1 MLASTDPS
9 GDDDNNGFID
19 IDELLSGM
27 QQKSVP
33 TSADLKSAAIAE
45 MVEHGN
51 RVGSLTD
58 SSRFTAGSSRGEHAA
73 FCSLL
78 PGLLTHIIPV
88 PIILSDDESAGAESK
103 TDYSD
108 LDVDVRAKS
117 DSDPPHVVEN
127 ELADG
132 DGLGLGAAL
141 IFDCLVTDYQDD
153 YNDHHGVV
161 DKP

>member
-1 MLASTDPS
+1 
-9 GDDDNNGFID
+9 
-19 IDELLSGM
+19 
-27 QQKSVP
+27 
-33 TSADLKSAAIAE
+33 
-45 MVEHGN
+45 
-51 RVGSLTD
+51 
-58 SSRFTAGSSRGEHAA
+58 
-73 FCSLL
+73 
-78 PGLLTHIIPV
+78 
-88 PIILSDDESAGAESK
+88 LSDDESAGAESK

-141 IFDCLVTDYQDD
+141 IFDRLVTDHQDD
-153 YNDHHGVV
+153 YNDHDGVV